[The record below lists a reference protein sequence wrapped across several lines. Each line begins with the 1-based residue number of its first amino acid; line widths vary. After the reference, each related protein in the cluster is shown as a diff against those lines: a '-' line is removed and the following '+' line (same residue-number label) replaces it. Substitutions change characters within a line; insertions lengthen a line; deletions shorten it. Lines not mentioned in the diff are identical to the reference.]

1 MKKTK
6 NKSSSEPFKV
16 ENPIDAAV
24 SSIKDK
30 LINKLKVL
38 SEKFKVLYESKF
50 CYICVIGITIIA
62 GIWSLFAI
70 NHNND
75 FPIGLSALLL
85 LPSFYSLYIIY
96 KEGISNH
103 HWKIYYSFMSFFIL
117 VFLLV
122 QFVFEL
128 FLFFLVAL
136 TLVWMAYG
144 EARYGKVDHGI
155 NSLNRREREIT
166 KTCSSCNHSDTRK
179 AKAWRN
185 RGFSNISDCPM
196 CGKKSM
202 YEVF

>member
-6 NKSSSEPFKV
+6 NKSSSEPPKV
-16 ENPIDAAV
+16 ENPIDAAA

-103 HWKIYYSFMSFFIL
+103 HWKIYYSFTSFFIL
-117 VFLLV
+117 VYLLV
-122 QFVFEL
+122 QLLFWL
-128 FLFFLVAL
+128 FLLLLAGL
-136 TLVWMAYG
+136 ILIGMGSSAG
-144 EARYGKVDHGI
+144 SQ
-155 NSLNRREREIT
+155 SLPGGSNGT
-166 KTCSSCNHSDTRK
+166 NC
-179 AKAWRN
+179 
-185 RGFSNISDCPM
+185 FS
-196 CGKKSM
+196 
-202 YEVF
+202 F